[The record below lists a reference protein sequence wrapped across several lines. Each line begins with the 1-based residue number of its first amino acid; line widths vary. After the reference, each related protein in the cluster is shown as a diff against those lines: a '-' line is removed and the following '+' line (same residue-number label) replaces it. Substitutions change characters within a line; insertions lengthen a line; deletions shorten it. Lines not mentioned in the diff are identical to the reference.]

1 MVGIV
6 LLLKQRKRNIRQKM
20 SHDGCFPVSA
30 EIPKKASLKFEK
42 KKTDRSKVSKDIVSD
57 GKSREVASFSDSKE
71 KA

>member
-42 KKTDRSKVSKDIVSD
+42 KTDRSKVSKDIVSD